1 MARQRVVY
9 LGVTM
14 RRLVAGAV
22 LVVVLAGCA
31 SAPAASLTPVP
42 SPVAETDGL
51 FHLQLALPRLDWR
64 ADGAITGTATLSF
77 TGPVP
82 TTIYGSGGG
91 VIGFTYVEVGG
102 TRSVEPVWTDDCGPH
117 PLGPVAP
124 ITVPL
129 SKSGAVPDS
138 GPDADFL
145 RTFLLT
151 DPGVVRL
158 PAGTWD
164 ISAVTQFLDRD
175 ACSGAS
181 HSMKATV
188 RIRVAG

>member
-1 MARQRVVY
+1 MAGQQVVHV
-9 LGVTM
+9 GATM
-14 RRLVAGAV
+14 RRLVAAAV
-22 LVVVLAGCA
+22 LVVVAGCA
-31 SAPAASLTPVP
+31 SAPAAPLPPVP
-42 SPVAETDGL
+42 SPAAETDGL
-51 FHLQLALPRLDWR
+51 FHLQLTLPRLDWQ
-64 ADGAITGTATLSF
+64 AGDAITGTATLSF

-82 TTIYGSGGG
+82 TTVYGSGGG

-138 GPDADFL
+138 GPDAEFL
-145 RTFLLT
+145 RSFLLT

-164 ISAVTQFLDRD
+164 ISAVTQFLDGD

-181 HSMKATV
+181 HSMKATA